1 MNTDMSL
8 ILLDTGLPVDYS

>member
-8 ILLDTGLPVDYS
+8 ILLDTGLPVDYT